1 MCWEFVARGAMDTN
15 LEIIERLKQ
24 AARILREH
32 SEYLRYENRKL
43 KQEFNALKAENER
56 LSESLKEKEEEL
68 RVAKLASGA
77 RECSNTDVLR
87 QQIARLI
94 RDIDKSVE
102 LISGQGKA

>member
-1 MCWEFVARGAMDTN
+1 MDTN
-15 LEIIERLKQ
+15 LEIIERLKH
-24 AARILREH
+24 AAGILREH

-43 KQEFNALKAENER
+43 KQEFNALRAENER

-77 RECSNTDVLR
+77 RECSNTDALR

-94 RDIDKSVE
+94 RDIDKSVA